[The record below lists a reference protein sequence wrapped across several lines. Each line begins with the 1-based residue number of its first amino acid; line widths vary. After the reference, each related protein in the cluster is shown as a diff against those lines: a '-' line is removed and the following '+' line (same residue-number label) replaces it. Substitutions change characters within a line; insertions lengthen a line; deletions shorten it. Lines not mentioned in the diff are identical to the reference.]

1 MAKQVSKTVIGGF
14 VISSI
19 AILIAGVIIFGGGEI
34 FKKTDTY
41 VMFFE
46 SSVKGL
52 KVGAPVVLQGVEIG
66 SVSSIIINAD
76 RDKMSFN
83 IPVMIEVDPS
93 LMVVKGKMDR
103 DRHKWADKLIAK
115 GLRAKLGL
123 ESIVT
128 GQMMIELAL
137 LPDTPVRLTGLE
149 PRYPEI
155 PTVESAFEQFAD
167 KLKKLPIEELFDK
180 ILHAID
186 NIDKVI
192 GSPELMQIVR
202 KLSEAGD
209 NLNIVIKDAD
219 RLVNNVDGEVKNL
232 SKGIHSTLSDAQKA
246 LNNASGNI
254 QAVSDDIRK
263 LLKNADTQIQPIS
276 NKVQSALVSARKAMD
291 QAKTTLADVDEFVG
305 QKSDTRHKLNQALD
319 EISTAAK
326 SLRSLMDYL
335 ERHPE
340 ALLKGKGGK

>member
-34 FKKTDTY
+34 FKKTNTY

-66 SVSSIIINAD
+66 SVSRIIINAD

-93 LMVVKGKMDR
+93 LMVVKGKLDQ
-103 DRHKWADKLIAK
+103 DLHKWADKLIAK
-115 GLRAKLGL
+115 GMRAKLGL

-155 PTVESAFEQFAD
+155 PTVKSSMDKLAD
-167 KLKKLPIEELFDK
+167 KLKKLPIEEIFDK

-186 NIDKVI
+186 NVDKVI

-202 KLSEAGD
+202 KLSDAGD

-219 RLVNNVDGEVKNL
+219 RLVNNVDGEMKNL
-232 SKGIHSTLSDAQKA
+232 SKSLQSTVGDAQAA
-246 LNNASGNI
+246 LNNASENI

-263 LLKNADTQIQPIS
+263 LLKNADTQIQPLS
-276 NKVQSALVSARKAMD
+276 NKAQSALVSSRKAMD
-291 QAKTTLADVDEFVG
+291 QAKTTLADVDQFVG
-305 QKSDTRHKLNQALD
+305 EKSDTRHKFNQALD
-319 EISTAAK
+319 EISTAAR